1 MMKNYIYI
9 FYVII
14 LELNGTFL
22 FKLFSKIILE
32 YKRKN
37 KNKIEK
43 FKGIIIEKFPVFTK
57 LPLCRSIF
65 LATNN
70 K

>member
-14 LELNGTFL
+14 LEINGTFL
-22 FKLFSKIILE
+22 FKLFSKIVLE

-37 KNKIEK
+37 KNKIDK
-43 FKGIIIEKFPVFTK
+43 VKSLLIEKFPVFTK
-57 LPLCRSIF
+57 LPLCRNIF
-65 LATNN
+65 FETNN